1 MRRRTWCAGHDH
13 AGRYIDGDLPGR
25 CKPDGGAIRADCPV
39 VDGLT
44 PVGRF
49 QELMTSEQILHR
61 IGEIGIVP
69 VVRAGS
75 SQHALDAVEA
85 IEAGGIPIVEI
96 TMTVPNAIS
105 TIRQVAARCGDRVL
119 VGAGTV
125 CNAHQARECL
135 DAGAQFL
142 VSPGLSVA
150 VLEVARTLGV
160 PVIPGALTP
169 TEIMAASEAGAKAIK
184 IFPCGSVGGAKYI
197 KALCGP
203 FPELH
208 FIPTGGV
215 NPGNVAEFFAAGA
228 FAVGMGSDLIDAAA
242 LLEGH
247 KHEVVKTCRAV
258 GESVR
263 TAKSSK

>member
-1 MRRRTWCAGHDH
+1 M
-13 AGRYIDGDLPGR
+13 
-25 CKPDGGAIRADCPV
+25 
-39 VDGLT
+39 T
-44 PVGRF
+44 P
-49 QELMTSEQILHR
+49 EQILKR

-69 VVRAGS
+69 VVRASS

-96 TMTVPNAIS
+96 TMTVPNAVA
-105 TIRQVAARCGDRVL
+105 TIREVVERCGDRIL

-125 CNAHQARECL
+125 CNAAQARECL

-160 PVIPGALTP
+160 LAIPGALTP
-169 TEIMAASEAGAKAIK
+169 TEIMAAAEAGAKAIK

-197 KALCGP
+197 KALRGP
-203 FPELH
+203 FPDLL

-215 NPGNVAEFFAAGA
+215 SPANAPEFFAAGA
-228 FAVGMGSDLIDAAA
+228 FAIGMGSDLVDAVA
-242 LLEGH
+242 LREGR
-247 KHEVVKTCRAV
+247 KHEVVQTCRAV
-258 GESVR
+258 SNAVQLAKTK
-263 TAKSSK
+263 TA

>member
-1 MRRRTWCAGHDH
+1 M
-13 AGRYIDGDLPGR
+13 
-25 CKPDGGAIRADCPV
+25 
-39 VDGLT
+39 T
-44 PVGRF
+44 P
-49 QELMTSEQILHR
+49 EQILNR

-69 VVRAGS
+69 VVRASS

-96 TMTVPNAIS
+96 TMTVPNAVS
-105 TIRQVAARCGDRVL
+105 TIRQVGARYGDRVV

-135 DAGAQFL
+135 DAGASFL

-150 VLEVARTLGV
+150 VLEVGRTLGV
-160 PVIPGALTP
+160 LAIPGALTP
-169 TEIMAASEAGAKAIK
+169 TEVMAAADAGAKAIK

-197 KALCGP
+197 KALRGP
-203 FPELH
+203 FPDLH

-215 NPGNVAEFFAAGA
+215 NPANIAEFFAAGA

-242 LLEGH
+242 LREGR
-247 KHEVVKTCRAV
+247 KHEVINTCR
-258 GESVR
+258 SVSDSARAARKR
-263 TAKSSK
+263 TK

>member
-1 MRRRTWCAGHDH
+1 M
-13 AGRYIDGDLPGR
+13 
-25 CKPDGGAIRADCPV
+25 
-39 VDGLT
+39 T
-44 PVGRF
+44 P
-49 QELMTSEQILHR
+49 EQILNR

-69 VVRAGS
+69 VVRASS

-96 TMTVPNAIS
+96 TMTVPNAIA

-125 CNAHQARECL
+125 RNAHQARECL

-150 VLEVARTLGV
+150 VLEVGRTLGV
-160 PVIPGALTP
+160 LAIPGALTP
-169 TEIMAASEAGAKAIK
+169 TEVMAAADAGAKAIK

-197 KALCGP
+197 KALRGP
-203 FPELH
+203 FPDLH

-215 NPGNVAEFFAAGA
+215 NAANAADFFAAGA
-228 FAVGMGSDLIDAAA
+228 FAVGMGSDLVDAAA
-242 LLEGH
+242 LRDGR
-247 KHEVVKTCRAV
+247 KHEVIQTCRAASEAV
-258 GESVR
+258 QG
-263 TAKSSK
+263 AKKKPR